1 LLALPDVVQLL
12 WVVEAVQVLLLEAW
26 AEESQSIQ
34 RDSLMSFA
42 LLHCFRHA
50 PFYFFLVFTLFN
62 EGRTKPKGPESA
74 KPQTVTK
81 TESQTKQ
88 LSALK
93 LEMKNAVKQ
102 TETKESE
109 DRHFSNTNQVP

>member
-50 PFYFFLVFTLFN
+50 PFLFFGLHTFQGRKN
-62 EGRTKPKGPESA
+62 ETKDSGVCKTTNRN
-74 KPQTVTK
+74 Q
-81 TESQTKQ
+81 TESQTTQ
-88 LSALK
+88 FSALK
-93 LEMKNAVKQ
+93 LEVNTAVKH
-102 TETKESE
+102 
-109 DRHFSNTNQVP
+109 DRNKRI

>member
-12 WVVEAVQVLLLEAW
+12 WVVEAVQVLLVEAW

-50 PFYFFLVFTLFN
+50 PFFILFLSSHFSGKEERNQRLRSLQN
-62 EGRTKPKGPESA
+62 HK
-74 KPQTVTK
+74 TVTT

-93 LEMKNAVKQ
+93 LDVNTAVKH
-102 TETKESE
+102 
-109 DRHFSNTNQVP
+109 DRNKRI

>member
-1 LLALPDVVQLL
+1 
-12 WVVEAVQVLLLEAW
+12 VEAVQVLLLEAW

-50 PFYFFLVFTLFN
+50 LFYFVFTLFR
-62 EGRTKPKGPESA
+62 EGRTKPRTPESA

-81 TESQTKQ
+81 TESQTTQ
-88 LSALK
+88 FSALK
-93 LEMKNAVKQ
+93 LEVNTAVKH
-102 TETKESE
+102 
-109 DRHFSNTNQVP
+109 DRNKRI

>member
-1 LLALPDVVQLL
+1 MLALPDVVQLL

-50 PFYFFLVFTLFN
+50 PFFFFWVFTLFR
-62 EGRTKPKGPESA
+62 EGRTKLRTPESA

-81 TESQTKQ
+81 TESQTIQ
-88 LSALK
+88 FSALK
-93 LEMKNAVKQ
+93 LEVNTAVKH
-102 TETKESE
+102 
-109 DRHFSNTNQVP
+109 DRNKRI

>member
-34 RDSLMSFA
+34 RDSPMSFA

-50 PFYFFLVFTLFN
+50 PFFFLVFTLFR
-62 EGRTKPKGPESA
+62 EGRTKPKTPESA

-81 TESQTKQ
+81 TASQTMQ

-93 LEMKNAVKQ
+93 LEVNTAVKH
-102 TETKESE
+102 
-109 DRHFSNTNQVP
+109 DRNKRI

>member
-1 LLALPDVVQLL
+1 MLALPDAVQLL
-12 WVVEAVQVLLLEAW
+12 WVVEAVQVLSLEAW

-50 PFYFFLVFTLFN
+50 PFCFFVFTLFR
-62 EGRTKPKGPESA
+62 EGRTKPRTPESA

-81 TESQTKQ
+81 TESQTTQ
-88 LSALK
+88 FSALK
-93 LEMKNAVKQ
+93 LEVNTAVKH
-102 TETKESE
+102 
-109 DRHFSNTNQVP
+109 DRNKRL